1 MANALYDPGREGFLD
16 GSIDWDTD
24 DIRVILLKSTYSFSA
39 AHKFVSDLTPGTN
52 DNGRSAALGTKTV
65 TNGVADAADASLVAA
80 AASASN
86 ALSVFKHTGVDA
98 TARLIAYIDTAT
110 GLPFT
115 PGVGQ
120 TVNIAWAETAN
131 KIFKL

>member
-1 MANALYDPGREGFLD
+1 MASVLYDKGREGFLD

-24 DIRVILLKSTYSFSA
+24 DIRAVLLRSSYVFNA
-39 AHKFVSDLTPGTN
+39 AHDFIDDITTAN
-52 DNGRSAALGTKTV
+52 ENGRTAALGSKTA
-65 TNGVADAADASLVAA
+65 TSGVADAADTSLTATAA
-80 AASASN
+80 AACN
-86 ALSVFKHTGVDA
+86 AVALFKHTGSDA
-98 TARLIAYIDTAT
+98 TARLIAYIDNMT

-120 TVNIAWAETAN
+120 TVNIVWDNGAN